1 MIVFDDMIFDM
12 LSNNKR
18 SPIVTEFLIRGKK
31 QNVFLTFITQS
42 HFAVPKNVGLNS
54 THYFVMKIP
63 NKRELQQI
71 AFNHSSDTDLQN
83 FMNLYKNYTAKLYS
97 LMVIDTTLA
106 SDNPTL
112 FRENLLERIKK
123 LIMTI
128 DDKMKYDTN
137 NIILTEKQQKYQ
149 QYCQIK
155 LINMNILQV
164 KKYYHLI
171 KVE

>member
-71 AFNHSSDTDLQN
+71 AFNHSSDIDFQD
-83 FMNLYKNYTAKLYS
+83 FMNLYKKCTAKPYS
-97 LMVIDTTLA
+97 FLVIDTTLA
-106 SDNPTL
+106 SDNSL
-112 FRENLLERIKK
+112 RFRKNLV
-123 LIMTI
+123 
-128 DDKMKYDTN
+128 
-137 NIILTEKQQKYQ
+137 EK
-149 QYCQIK
+149 I
-155 LINMNILQV
+155 
-164 KKYYHLI
+164 
-171 KVE
+171 